1 MQLAQHTVL
10 RPLGGGAFG
19 KVFLASASN
28 ASGRVAVKVARR
40 GVERTS
46 LQAEY
51 DCMRACAH
59 PGVVSAIELLQG
71 DGLQALQALPAA
83 YRRSEAALVMEAATQ
98 DLAAF
103 LELHGSCLDA
113 ELVREWSFNLAS
125 AVAHVHGNAFVHRGI
140 KPANILLFWNGA
152 STKAGGFVQS
162 RIKLSDLGSARLLP
176 QGPRQ
181 RIIHKAHSLQD
192 GRVWRAKSAP

>member
-1 MQLAQHTVL
+1 MQPAQYTVL
-10 RPLGGGAFG
+10 RPLGGGTFG

-28 ASGRVAVKVARR
+28 ASGRVAVKVARH

-59 PGVVSAIELLQG
+59 PGVVSVIELLQG
-71 DGLQALQALPAA
+71 DGLQALQALPAQ
-83 YRRSEAALVMEAATQ
+83 YRRSEAAFVMEAATQ

-103 LELHGSCLDA
+103 LELHGSCLGA
-113 ELVREWSFNLAS
+113 ELVRAWSFKLAS
-125 AVAHVHGNAFVHRGI
+125 AVAHVHGNAFVHRDI

-152 STKAGGFVQS
+152 PTKAGGFV
-162 RIKLSDLGSARLLP
+162 
-176 QGPRQ
+176 
-181 RIIHKAHSLQD
+181 
-192 GRVWRAKSAP
+192 